1 MAEYSRDQIIAA
13 RDAAKAQGATKA
25 VEELSSYLEA
35 IDERTRVLK
44 KMQAPGA
51 RPDVDNATAINPY
64 GAEMV
69 EAIKGAGVRSGAQ
82 MVGTA
87 IGAAPPLVAISGG
100 LSPRIGGAGGAVLGE
115 LIEGVR
121 TGNHPTGGQLAGAA
135 AGGFLLSPSSQ
146 IASRGA
152 ALTKTAIAPPI
163 PQELLK
169 GTLKEAGGNMAA
181 VNIESLY
188 DNGTLAPVSSQAIA
202 GLAGAAGHITGKAL
216 NRGKRASMN
225 QEEMLQARATVRTID
240 DALTDG
246 YKLDP
251 SLANP
256 TPTNRTLTHAV
267 GRSNLQNAISQE
279 NVMLATRHAAEEIG
293 MDPKTASL
301 SWAAVR
307 DQRDAIAAPYR
318 NAAELSPLAQKAFDR
333 MQESRSDWRE
343 ALKSASR
350 ETDYAKK
357 KQLNEEAQKHLER
370 SKGAER
376 VLEREAASKGNPG
389 MVDEIRKARV
399 QLSKW
404 YVVDAALN
412 ADNGMIDPRVIAA
425 IHDKNRDLLTGK
437 LRTIGA
443 TANAFPQIMTPIE
456 QSANVVEH
464 GIRGLYIAAAA
475 GAGQRYGGQLGAFMA
490 GGAMAASDVPIKAM
504 IKSPWW
510 QAVMAHPTFDLK
522 SPDKVAEFYR
532 YAVDAYGR
540 NPPEAA
546 KQDKK

>member
-1 MAEYSRDQIIAA
+1 MADYSRDKILAA
-13 RDAAKAQGATKA
+13 KDAAQAQGDTKA
-25 VEELSSYLEA
+25 VAELSSYLEA
-35 IDERTRVLK
+35 LDERTRVLE

-51 RPDVDNATAINPY
+51 RPDVANASAINPG
-64 GAEMV
+64 GAEML
-69 EAIKGAGVRSGAQ
+69 EAVKGAGVRGGAQ

-87 IGAAPPLVAISGG
+87 IGAAPPLVAITGG
-100 LSPRIGGAGGAVLGE
+100 LSPRLGGAGGAVLGE

-121 TGNHPTGGQLAGAA
+121 TGNHPTGGQLMGAAGA
-135 AGGFLLSPSSQ
+135 GFLLSPNSQ
-146 IASRGA
+146 VVNRGA

-188 DNGTLAPVSSQAIA
+188 DEGKLASVDSQALA
-202 GLAGAAGHITGKAL
+202 GFAGAAGHVTGKAL
-216 NRGKRASMN
+216 NRGKRATLT
-225 QEEMLQARATVRTID
+225 QEEMLTARAAVRTID

-256 TPTNRTLTHAV
+256 TPTNRALTHAV
-267 GRSNLQNAISQE
+267 GRSNLQNSLSQE
-279 NVMLATRHAAEEIG
+279 NIKLATRHAAAEIG
-293 MDPKTASL
+293 MDPRTATL
-301 SWAAVR
+301 SWEAVK

-318 NAAELSPLAQKAFDR
+318 NAAALSPEAKDAFEG
-333 MQESRSDWRE
+333 MQDARSNWRE
-343 ALKSASR
+343 TLKQASR
-350 ETDYAKK
+350 EPDYSKK
-357 KQLNEEAQKHLER
+357 KQLNEEAQKHFENAKDAEKALE
-370 SKGAER
+370 
-376 VLEREAASKGNPG
+376 LEAAAKGNPG
-389 MVDEIRKARV
+389 MVEEIVNARKLLA
-399 QLSKW
+399 KW

-412 ADNGMIDPRVIAA
+412 ADNGMIDPRIIAA

-443 TANAFPQIMTPIE
+443 TANAFPQIMAPIE

-464 GIRGLYIAAAA
+464 GIRGLYITAAATA
-475 GAGQRYGGQLGAFMA
+475 GNRYGGALGGFMA
-490 GGAMAASDVPIKAM
+490 GGAMAASDVPLKAFIKN
-504 IKSPWW
+504 PWW
-510 QAVMAHPTFDLK
+510 QAVMAHPSYDLK
-522 SPDKVAEFYR
+522 SPDKVADFYR

-540 NPPEAA
+540 NPPEVA